1 LSGPIPV
8 ELIEAQLAVQAE
20 VGQLDKS
27 EFNAH
32 GKYKFVSI
40 DSYYEQVAT
49 VAAAHG
55 LTWIA
60 RVTNVA
66 PFGDKGIR
74 LDYRIDLL
82 HKSGAVVNGFFEHPI
97 IHPLQGA
104 QTAGSALSYVDKLFM
119 RHAFKV
125 RTGEGDA
132 DDTSPDAF
140 DPLQMMS
147 EEKPPPT
154 SVRGPPTREARSP
167 LPPTGGLLDDDQLMQ
182 DVRRVAGGLHDNK
195 PVLNVPASGDDLD
208 LIVRVFLV
216 FVDVCSTK
224 DELIAFWETNVGAL
238 DALLRLDPERHDR
251 VKRAFVARKAQIEGA
266 FR

>member
-1 LSGPIPV
+1 LSGPVPA

-20 VGQLDKS
+20 IGQLDKS
-27 EFNAH
+27 EFNPH
-32 GKYKFVSI
+32 GKYRFVSI
-40 DSYYEQVAT
+40 DAYYEKVAT

-74 LDYRIDLL
+74 FEYRFDLL
-82 HKSGAVVNGFFEHPI
+82 HRSGAVVNGFFEHPI

-104 QTAGSALSYVDKLFM
+104 QTAGSALSYADKLFM

-132 DDTSPDAF
+132 DETSPDAF
-140 DPLQMMS
+140 DLAPSMMS

-154 SVRGPPTREARSP
+154 TFVRGP
-167 LPPTGGLLDDDQLMQ
+167 LPPPGGLLDDDQLMQ
-182 DVRRVAGGLHDNK
+182 DVKRVAGGLHDNK
-195 PVLNVPASGDDLD
+195 PVLNVPASGDNLD

-224 DELIAFWETNVGAL
+224 DELISFWETNVAAL

-266 FR
+266 S